1 MPQQVNHFLK
11 SGVFGQSVNVITLV
25 TQDSQISIY
34 ETNIRLGG
42 NNPFESRLCDC
53 H

>member
-1 MPQQVNHFLK
+1 
-11 SGVFGQSVNVITLV
+11 VFGQGVDIETLIPENPE
-25 TQDSQISIY
+25 ISID